1 MSRLGIWPTPSS
13 TPTPSLAS
21 AKTPLD
27 ALAAVLS
34 HKLAYAPSERDMCLL
49 HHSFTLQSSSSAQPG
64 GAAGR
69 ERVTASLRHYG
80 TPEASSMSI
89 TVGKTLA
96 FAALR
101 VLDGHV
107 GERGVTGPY
116 SRDVWEGVLG
126 SLEEVGVEVVEQWE
140 RL

>member
-1 MSRLGIWPTPSS
+1 
-13 TPTPSLAS
+13 
-21 AKTPLD
+21 
-27 ALAAVLS
+27 
-34 HKLAYAPSERDMCLL
+34 MCLL
-49 HHSFTLQSSSSAQPG
+49 HHSFTLQSDQPSSATTV
-64 GAAGR
+64 GAK
-69 ERVTASLRHYG
+69 RVTASLRHYG

-107 GERGVTGPY
+107 AERGVTGPY
-116 SRDVWEGVLG
+116 KRDVWEGVLG

-140 RL
+140 KV